1 MKPTHGGARKGA
13 GRKPRVAPR
22 RAVTIRLEPDDA
34 ARLRAICTERGI
46 SQADWLSEKI
56 NFDPYEAIDD
66 AAQLLAEIMRDEVN
80 PQDEAEKWIRSYAPH
95 HLFAENAESIL
106 PESKPNDNE

>member
-1 MKPTHGGARKGA
+1 M
-13 GRKPRVAPR
+13 
-22 RAVTIRLEPDDA
+22 TIRLEPDDA
-34 ARLRAICTERGI
+34 AKLRAICTDRGI

-66 AAQLLAEIMRDEVN
+66 AAQLLAEIMRDDVN

-95 HLFAENAESIL
+95 HLF
-106 PESKPNDNE
+106 PETVSEFWMRDLCGCGKDKPATWVTCAACDRRIYD